1 MLQRQ
6 KNKNENSRGA
16 ARTGFPPYQGRR
28 NIIRSRARLRY
39 SVRSL
44 RSAKSRRNFRRQS
57 YLQKTDKI
65 HLCRSRRRR
74 HGHRPHGV
82 GVQ

>member
-16 ARTGFPPYQGRR
+16 AQGRR